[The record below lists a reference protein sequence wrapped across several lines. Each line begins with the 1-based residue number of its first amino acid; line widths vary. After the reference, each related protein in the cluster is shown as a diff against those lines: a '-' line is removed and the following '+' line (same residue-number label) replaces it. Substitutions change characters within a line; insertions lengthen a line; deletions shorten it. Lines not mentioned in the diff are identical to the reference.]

1 MSACVWVDACVR
13 EVHVGVMCE
22 SDVSSDTLCPAC
34 CRYRPLLLE
43 LVQSDGAKVV
53 CVKAVAEYFQLK
65 PLWLQLVLSKLIRMQ
80 VIDPSSVV
88 SFVFLPEAVDVLTR

>member
-1 MSACVWVDACVR
+1 M
-13 EVHVGVMCE
+13 
-22 SDVSSDTLCPAC
+22 
-34 CRYRPLLLE
+34 
-43 LVQSDGAKVV
+43 V

-80 VIDPSSVV
+80 VIDPGSVV

>member
-1 MSACVWVDACVR
+1 M
-13 EVHVGVMCE
+13 
-22 SDVSSDTLCPAC
+22 AC
-34 CRYRPLLLE
+34 CQAGVTHHGGTFPYFRYRPLLLE

-80 VIDPSSVV
+80 VIDPTSVI